1 MDDNND
7 DDDEEQGFISPSSSS
22 SSPSLG
28 RRVSSFF
35 TASTLSKRNT
45 NSSLTT
51 FKKCVQVVEDN
62 GLPIIPVAIK
72 KMIPSTECSNDDD
85 DDNNNNNNKNKEER
99 GQLLNDNDQGEEDT
113 DAVDDNDDKDNDN
126 DNASLLIKDH
136 LSKIAEEEDGDVDD
150 DDDNDDGDN
159 ENTGFIVSSKKKNT
173 KKTKK
178 LNHKNKN
185 NTQRGNRNRNH
196 TIKNKNNDVTN
207 NNASTLH
214 TKGADESSSGERKTG
229 PFLSFFTTHDT
240 NTFNNICYKT
250 LFPDNKGIYVC
261 GYPLLD
267 HKNDLTTNQDDHH
280 HQDQDP
286 TTNNIPIKLLKFILL
301 TFVMIGMVHVIVAA
315 LFNDRDRALTLRHIW
330 VFEGDLI
337 VRDCL
342 VFFVVGRLYHPTSRG
357 IDHLAWMGT
366 AILANLYFESQNF
379 VGFLQHSVSLYEI
392 HCIWPWELWLFALLL
407 IPTIGTVVL
416 LHILKGYREHTL
428 GIKITELLVCVFF
441 FVAPM
446 ITSKYFHFHH
456 WYAGWLLGMHA
467 NYNTWWSRMVMAW
480 CWGMYVNGIAVYG
493 RDPVL
498 TCEYAYFL
506 TIDNRCP
513 YISCYLDALQDINQT
528 AIKEMVPIN
537 WMNCSASDDYKP

>member
-1 MDDNND
+1 
-7 DDDEEQGFISPSSSS
+7 
-22 SSPSLG
+22 
-28 RRVSSFF
+28 
-35 TASTLSKRNT
+35 
-45 NSSLTT
+45 
-51 FKKCVQVVEDN
+51 
-62 GLPIIPVAIK
+62 
-72 KMIPSTECSNDDD
+72 MIPSTECSNDDD

-113 DAVDDNDDKDNDN
+113 DAVDDNDDKDNDT

-173 KKTKK
+173 KKKKKKK
-178 LNHKNKN
+178 LNQKNKN
-185 NTQRGNRNRNH
+185 NTQRGNRNRNNNSN
-196 TIKNKNNDVTN
+196 NKNNDNT
-207 NNASTLH
+207 NASTLH
-214 TKGADESSSGERKTG
+214 TKSADESSGERKTG
-229 PFLSFFTTHDT
+229 HFLSFFTTHDT
-240 NTFNNICYKT
+240 NTLNNICYKT

-342 VFFVVGRLYHPTSRG
+342 VFFVVGRLYHPQSMG

-366 AILANLYFESQNF
+366 ALWDA
-379 VGFLQHSVSLYEI
+379 
-392 HCIWPWELWLFALLL
+392 CIIPRPGALIISPGWAPLSWP
-407 IPTIGTVVL
+407 IC
-416 LHILKGYREHTL
+416 ILKV
-428 GIKITELLVCVFF
+428 KIL
-441 FVAPM
+441 
-446 ITSKYFHFHH
+446 SDS
-456 WYAGWLLGMHA
+456 
-467 NYNTWWSRMVMAW
+467 YN
-480 CWGMYVNGIAVYG
+480 I
-493 RDPVL
+493 
-498 TCEYAYFL
+498 
-506 TIDNRCP
+506 RCP
-513 YISCYLDALQDINQT
+513 CMKYIVSGRGNYGCLPSC
-528 AIKEMVPIN
+528 
-537 WMNCSASDDYKP
+537 